1 MIRSTV
7 EICKA
12 FTVGICLAALVSSA
26 RAADPLRMVLT
37 SLFEKVV
44 PQSQSQ
50 PILVQLE
57 NDGAGAQGVI
67 RLTSGSFSV
76 EQAVDLPSGAKKK
89 IVMYVPTDYQG
100 INAVLSTNR
109 GGVQKT
115 FNPPFPTDQQS
126 LFLNI
131 TDAPGDMGFLQLA
144 VRAQGSV
151 RNVVITRD
159 AYVEPALAPTRS
171 VGYKGFAAVM
181 LGSGSERLS
190 DEAVA
195 ALKMWAQT
203 GGHIV
208 FVGGAS
214 APVLSDVRWTDALP
228 IKNARVKTI
237 PQATY
242 LADLSAEEAPGP
254 ISVVAGTPLPG
265 VTTLGD
271 EEKYAFKR
279 RYGVGAITLLA
290 LNPTEAPYN
299 RWPGNRRAF
308 LRLVDQYDT
317 GRSTSYVG
325 GGAVEISSMRSGIVT
340 SYASTSAPPMTSTA
354 GPQFSSADPFSTKL
368 PEGSF
373 FVGILLG
380 YLVLVIPVNF
390 LILKKMKRGEL
401 AWITAPV
408 LSLGFSVFLF
418 QSAQSLYKAE
428 ASVASQGVVI
438 FRQGSPDSFFV
449 GQSQLFI
456 PRSGGYNLK
465 LRGVETIINGGGAE
479 EYGYS
484 YQQDMGE
491 PIFTVDN
498 GSELEVPN
506 LRVNNLA
513 FRQLTVWQR
522 LAMKPPVNIQAVPA
536 SDGRVEIRVANT
548 GQYDLRELTVNVA
561 GQIETVRSLPVGK
574 SHVYRIADVRPSRG
588 VNLPN
593 GGKDFAQ
600 ARLIDN
606 RGIQL
611 QADMSEFEPG
621 PKLGKTVQ
629 ARQAIKLN
637 YFVDGTDLPA
647 LQSLGG
653 GGRP

>member
-7 EICKA
+7 AICRA
-12 FTVGICLAALVSSA
+12 FTIGICLAVSLSA
-26 RAADPLRMVLT
+26 AHAADPLRMQVT

-50 PILVQLE
+50 PILVTLE
-57 NDGAGAQGVI
+57 NDGGGAQGIV
-67 RLTSGSFSV
+67 RVTSGEYSV
-76 EQAVDLPSGAKKK
+76 EQPVDLPSGARRK
-89 IVMYVPTDYQG
+89 VVLYVPSSYNG
-100 INAVLSTNR
+100 ISATLSTNR

-115 FNPPFPTDQQS
+115 FNPPFPSDQQS

-131 TDAPGDMGFLQLA
+131 TDAPGDMAFIQLA
-144 VRAQGSV
+144 LRAQGNS
-151 RNVVITRD
+151 RNTVITRD
-159 AYVEPALAPTRS
+159 AYVDPAIAPTRS
-171 VGYKGFAAVM
+171 VGYKGFAAVL
-181 LGSGSERLS
+181 LGSGSERLP
-190 DEAVA
+190 DEAVE

-214 APVLSDVRWTDALP
+214 APVLSDVRWADAMP
-228 IKNARVKTI
+228 ITNARVKTI

-265 VTTLGD
+265 VTSLGD
-271 EEKYAFKR
+271 DEKYAFKR

-299 RWPGNRRAF
+299 RWAGNRRAF
-308 LRLVDQYDT
+308 LRLVDQYDA
-317 GRSTSYVG
+317 GRSTSYIG
-325 GGAVEISSMRSGIVT
+325 GGAVEISSMGGGLVMGSTASRSV
-340 SYASTSAPPMTSTA
+340 SPMA

-373 FVGILLG
+373 FIGILLG

-390 LILKKMKRGEL
+390 LVLKKLKRGEL
-401 AWITAPV
+401 AWVTAPL
-408 LSLGFSVFLF
+408 LSLGFSIFLF

-428 ASVASQGVVI
+428 ASVASQGVIVV
-438 FRQGSPDSFFV
+438 RQGSANSFFI

-456 PRSGGYNLK
+456 PRSGGYNLD
-465 LRGVETIINGGGAE
+465 LQGVEAITNGASTE
-479 EYGYS
+479 EYGYMYGRENS
-484 YQQDMGE
+484 E
-491 PIFTVDN
+491 PLATVDN
-498 GSELEVPN
+498 GEEILVPN
-506 LRVNNLA
+506 MRVNNLA

-536 SDGRVEIRVANT
+536 SDGRVEIRIANT
-548 GQYDLRELTVNVA
+548 GQHDLRDLTVNVA
-561 GQIETVRSLPVGK
+561 GQIETVRGLPVGK
-574 SHVYRIADVRPSRG
+574 SHIYRIADVRPSRG
-588 VNLPN
+588 VNQPG

-611 QADMSEFEPG
+611 QANINEFQPG
-621 PKLGKTVQ
+621 PKLGKTVE
-629 ARQAIKLN
+629 ARQGIRLN

-647 LQSLGG
+647 LQSLPG

>member
-1 MIRSTV
+1 
-7 EICKA
+7 
-12 FTVGICLAALVSSA
+12 
-26 RAADPLRMVLT
+26 MVVT

-50 PILVQLE
+50 PILVQIE

-126 LFLNI
+126 LILNI

-144 VRAQGSV
+144 LRAQGSV

-214 APVLSDVRWTDALP
+214 APVLSDARWTDALP

-265 VTTLGD
+265 VTSLGD

-290 LNPTEAPYN
+290 LNPTESPYN
-299 RWPGNRRAF
+299 RWAGNRRAF

-317 GRSTSYVG
+317 GRSTAYVG
-325 GGAVEISSMRSGIVT
+325 GGAVEVSSMRSGIVT
-340 SYASTSAPPMTSTA
+340 SYASTPAPPMTSTA
-354 GPQFSSADPFSTKL
+354 RPQFSSADPFSTKL

-456 PRSGGYNLK
+456 PRSGGYNLN
-465 LRGVETIINGGGAE
+465 LRGVEAITNGGGVDEYA
-479 EYGYS
+479 YGYR
-484 YQQDMGE
+484 QDSGE

-536 SDGRVEIRVANT
+536 SDGRVEIRIANT
-548 GQYDLRELTVNVA
+548 GQYDLRDLTVNVA
-561 GQIETVRSLPVGK
+561 GQIETVRGLPVGK

-588 VNLPN
+588 VNLPD

-621 PKLGKTVQ
+621 PKLGKTVE

>member
-7 EICKA
+7 AICKV

-26 RAADPLRMVLT
+26 RAADPLQMTVT

-89 IVMYVPTDYQG
+89 VVMYVPSDYQG

-109 GGVQKT
+109 GGVQKS
-115 FNPPFPTDQQS
+115 FNPPYPSDQQS
-126 LFLNI
+126 LILNI
-131 TDAPGDMGFLQLA
+131 TDSPGDMGFLQLA
-144 VRAQGSV
+144 LRGQGSV

-214 APVLSDVRWTDALP
+214 APVLSDARWTDALP
-228 IKNARVKTI
+228 IKDARVKTI

-265 VTTLGD
+265 VISLGD
-271 EEKYAFKR
+271 EEKYAYKR

-299 RWPGNRRAF
+299 RWIGNRRAF
-308 LRLVDQYDT
+308 LRLVDQYDV

-325 GGAVEISSMRSGIVT
+325 GGSVEVSTMGTGLVLGSTTARSMSPV
-340 SYASTSAPPMTSTA
+340 A

-368 PEGSF
+368 PDGSF

-465 LRGVETIINGGGAE
+465 LRGVEAITNGGGVDE
-479 EYGYS
+479 YS
-484 YQQDMGE
+484 YQRDSGE

-522 LAMKPPVNIQAVPA
+522 LAMKPPVNIQAMPA
-536 SDGRVEIRVANT
+536 SDGRVEVRIANT
-548 GQYDLRELTVNVA
+548 GVYDLQDLRVNVA
-561 GQIETVRSLPVGK
+561 GQIETVKKLPVGK
-574 SHVYRIADVRPSRG
+574 SHTYRIADVRPSRG
-588 VNLPN
+588 VNLPG

-621 PKLGKTVQ
+621 PKLGKTVE

>member
-1 MIRSTV
+1 
-7 EICKA
+7 
-12 FTVGICLAALVSSA
+12 
-26 RAADPLRMVLT
+26 
-37 SLFEKVV
+37 
-44 PQSQSQ
+44 
-50 PILVQLE
+50 
-57 NDGAGAQGVI
+57 
-67 RLTSGSFSV
+67 
-76 EQAVDLPSGAKKK
+76 
-89 IVMYVPTDYQG
+89 
-100 INAVLSTNR
+100 
-109 GGVQKT
+109 
-115 FNPPFPTDQQS
+115 
-126 LFLNI
+126 
-131 TDAPGDMGFLQLA
+131 
-144 VRAQGSV
+144 
-151 RNVVITRD
+151 VITRD

-214 APVLSDVRWTDALP
+214 APVLSDARWTDALP
-228 IKNARVKTI
+228 IKDARVKTI

-265 VTTLGD
+265 VISLGD
-271 EEKYAFKR
+271 EEKYAYKR

-299 RWPGNRRAF
+299 RWIGNRRAF
-308 LRLVDQYDT
+308 LRLVDQYDV

-325 GGAVEISSMRSGIVT
+325 GGSVEVSTMGTGLVLGSTTARSMSPV
-340 SYASTSAPPMTSTA
+340 A

-368 PEGSF
+368 PDGSF

-456 PRSGGYNLK
+456 PRSGGYNLN
-465 LRGVETIINGGGAE
+465 LRGIEAITNGGGAD
-479 EYGYS
+479 EYTY
-484 YQQDMGE
+484 YNQQGSGE

-498 GSELEVPN
+498 GSELEIPN

-536 SDGRVEIRVANT
+536 SDGRVEVRIANT

-561 GQIETVRSLPVGK
+561 GQIETVKSLPVGK

-606 RGIQL
+606 HGIQL

-621 PKLGKTVQ
+621 PKLGKTVE

-647 LQSLGG
+647 LQTLGG

>member
-1 MIRSTV
+1 MNL
-7 EICKA
+7 K
-12 FTVGICLAALVSSA
+12 F
-26 RAADPLRMVLT
+26 
-37 SLFEKVV
+37 
-44 PQSQSQ
+44 
-50 PILVQLE
+50 
-57 NDGAGAQGVI
+57 
-67 RLTSGSFSV
+67 
-76 EQAVDLPSGAKKK
+76 
-89 IVMYVPTDYQG
+89 
-100 INAVLSTNR
+100 
-109 GGVQKT
+109 
-115 FNPPFPTDQQS
+115 
-126 LFLNI
+126 
-131 TDAPGDMGFLQLA
+131 FLQLA
-144 VRAQGSV
+144 LRGQGSV

-214 APVLSDVRWTDALP
+214 APVLSDARWTDALP
-228 IKNARVKTI
+228 IKDARVKTI

-271 EEKYAFKR
+271 EEKYSFKR
-279 RYGVGAITLLA
+279 RYGLGAITLLA

-299 RWPGNRRAF
+299 RWSGNRRAF

-317 GRSTSYVG
+317 GRSTSYISDGAVGLSSMG
-325 GGAVEISSMRSGIVT
+325 GGFVT
-340 SYASTSAPPMTSTA
+340 SYSATSGAPMSSVA
-354 GPQFSSADPFSTKL
+354 VPQFSSADPFSTKL
-368 PEGSF
+368 PDGSF

-465 LRGVETIINGGGAE
+465 LRGVEAITNGGGVDE
-479 EYGYS
+479 YS
-484 YQQDMGE
+484 YQRDSGE

-522 LAMKPPVNIQAVPA
+522 LAMKPPVNIQAIPA
-536 SDGRVEIRVANT
+536 SDGRVEVRIANT
-548 GQYDLRELTVNVA
+548 GVYDLQDLRVNVA
-561 GQIETVRSLPVGK
+561 GQIEMVKSLPVGK
-574 SHVYRIADVRPSRG
+574 SHTYRIADVRPSRG
-588 VNLPN
+588 VNLPS

-621 PKLGKTVQ
+621 PKLGKTVE

>member
-7 EICKA
+7 AICKVI
-12 FTVGICLAALVSSA
+12 TVGICLAALVSSA
-26 RAADPLRMVLT
+26 RAADPLRMTVT

-89 IVMYVPTDYQG
+89 VVMYVPSDYQG

-109 GGVQKT
+109 GGVQKS
-115 FNPPFPTDQQS
+115 FNPPYPSDQQS
-126 LFLNI
+126 LILNI

-144 VRAQGSV
+144 LRAQGSV

-214 APVLSDVRWTDALP
+214 APVLSDARWTDALP
-228 IKNARVKTI
+228 IKDARVKTI

-265 VTTLGD
+265 VISLGD
-271 EEKYAFKR
+271 EEKYAYKR

-299 RWPGNRRAF
+299 RWIGNRRAF
-308 LRLVDQYDT
+308 LRLVDQYDV

-325 GGAVEISSMRSGIVT
+325 GGSVEVSTMGTGLVLGSTTARSMSPV
-340 SYASTSAPPMTSTA
+340 A

-368 PEGSF
+368 PDGSF

-456 PRSGGYNLK
+456 PRSGGYNLN
-465 LRGVETIINGGGAE
+465 LRGIEAITNGGGAD
-479 EYGYS
+479 EYTY
-484 YQQDMGE
+484 YNQQGSGE

-498 GSELEVPN
+498 GSELEIPN

-536 SDGRVEIRVANT
+536 SDGRVEVRIANT

-561 GQIETVRSLPVGK
+561 GQIETVKSLPVGK

-606 RGIQL
+606 HGIQL

-621 PKLGKTVQ
+621 PKLGKTVE

-647 LQSLGG
+647 LQTLGG

>member
-1 MIRSTV
+1 MQV
-7 EICKA
+7 
-12 FTVGICLAALVSSA
+12 
-26 RAADPLRMVLT
+26 T

-50 PILVQLE
+50 PILVTLE
-57 NDGAGAQGVI
+57 NDGGGAQGIV
-67 RLTSGSFSV
+67 RVTSGEYSV
-76 EQAVDLPSGAKKK
+76 EQPVDLPSGARKK
-89 IVMYVPTDYQG
+89 VVLYVPSSYNG
-100 INAVLSTNR
+100 ISATLSTNR

-115 FNPPFPTDQQS
+115 FNPPFPSDQQS

-131 TDAPGDMGFLQLA
+131 TDAPGDMAFIQLA
-144 VRAQGSV
+144 LRAQGNS
-151 RNVVITRD
+151 RNTVITRD
-159 AYVEPALAPTRS
+159 AYVDPAIAPTRS
-171 VGYKGFAAVM
+171 VGYKGFAAVL
-181 LGSGSERLS
+181 LGSGSERLP
-190 DEAVA
+190 DEAVE

-214 APVLSDVRWTDALP
+214 APVLSDVRWADAMP
-228 IKNARVKTI
+228 ITNARVKTI

-265 VTTLGD
+265 VTSLGD

-299 RWPGNRRAF
+299 RWAGNRRAF
-308 LRLVDQYDT
+308 LRLVDQYDV
-317 GRSTSYVG
+317 GRSTSYIG
-325 GGAVEISSMRSGIVT
+325 GSGVEVSSMGSGSLT
-340 SYASTSAPPMTSTA
+340 TFTRTTPPPMSPA
-354 GPQFSSADPFSTKL
+354 GVPQAYADADPFSTKL
-368 PEGSF
+368 PDGSF
-373 FVGILLG
+373 FVGILVG

-408 LSLGFSVFLF
+408 LSLGFSIFLF

-465 LRGVETIINGGGAE
+465 LRGVEAITNGGGVDE
-479 EYGYS
+479 YS
-484 YQQDMGE
+484 YSYGQDSGE

-498 GSELEVPN
+498 GIELEVPN

-536 SDGRVEIRVANT
+536 NDGRVEVRIANT
-548 GQYDLRELTVNVA
+548 SPYNLRELTVNVA
-561 GQIETVRSLPVGK
+561 GQIETVKSIPAGK
-574 SHVYRIADVRPSRG
+574 SHTYRIADVRPSRG

-621 PKLGKTVQ
+621 PKLGKTVE
-629 ARQAIKLN
+629 ARQSIRLN

-647 LQSLGG
+647 LQSLRG